1 MGILYLEQNATD
13 QPAKLPQGAFPQNQ
27 PNTNAQNSP
36 SQNALLRMFS
46 RMSDSELRDP
56 KQLFGL
62 SRATGI
68 SFSDEG
74 IFIAESRNVIE
85 RALNAGHTPFAL
97 ISEQR
102 WLEPHHDL
110 FKRINQLENEANDPI
125 PQFIGSHETIC
136 AITGF
141 QRTVGPIAA
150 FHRPVLPSVP
160 DLLENAHRVAIL
172 EDITNFTNIG
182 AIFRSAAALGIDAVL
197 VTPGCHDPFY
207 RRAARV
213 SMGTVFQVPWTRIG
227 ATPTSASKQ
236 QTPHPSQPTTHNTN
250 NTNRNW
256 ATEGL
261 PLLHELGFTTVALA
275 LKPDSLR
282 LQDPR
287 IAQAEKLALVLGTE
301 GDGLA
306 QETIAQCDYTVC
318 IPMAHEVDSLNVA
331 AASAVAFWETCGR
344 FK

>member
-1 MGILYLEQNATD
+1 MGIIFLKQNTINPPTELSRNTFSSNQSHSATLD
-13 QPAKLPQGAFPQNQ
+13 I
-27 PNTNAQNSP
+27 P
-36 SQNALLRMFS
+36 SQDALLRMFS

-56 KQLFGL
+56 KQLIGL

-85 RALNAGHTPFAL
+85 RALNAGHIPFAL

-102 WLEPHHDL
+102 WLESHQDL
-110 FKRINQLENEANDPI
+110 FERINQLENRTSHPI

-136 AITGF
+136 TITGF

-150 FHRPVLPSVP
+150 FHRPTLPSVSS
-160 DLLENAHRVAIL
+160 LLENAHRVAIL

-207 RRAARV
+207 RRATRV

-227 ATPTSASKQ
+227 ATSESAVERVPQS
-236 QTPHPSQPTTHNTN
+236 SQPTAISTKKN
-250 NTNRNW
+250 NTDW
-256 ATEGL
+256 ASEGL
-261 PLLHELGFTTVALA
+261 PLLHDLGFTTIALA
-275 LKPDSLR
+275 LKPNSLR

-306 QETIAQCDYTVC
+306 QETIAHCDYTVC